1 MENYNNGSLS
11 KEEILQKALQA
22 GIIDFDMLGQRVE
35 NMTREQI
42 LKNHPYKIW
51 PNKHG
56 LWLTYIPDKTK
67 KYKRAFLKR
76 KTEEEL
82 QDAVVKFYQKQKEE
96 MYIRNVFK
104 EWSES
109 KLKYGEIKK
118 QSYDRYCTDFERFF
132 PQNLSICRKKMKNI
146 SEADLTDFIKS
157 TIHEKKLTRKS
168 YSGFRTLLN
177 GIFKYGKLKGY
188 TDISITQFF
197 GDLELPKNIYTEKIK
212 SKEEQIFMENEI
224 DLVTNY
230 LKNHVDIWNM
240 GLLLQFQTG
249 MRIGEISALKPE
261 DIHADHISVQ
271 RTQIKYKDD
280 DGKVIFAIQEVAKTK
295 AGNRDVYFFGFCKM
309 DFKTD

>member
-42 LKNHPYKIW
+42 LKNHPYKSW
-51 PNKHG
+51 QNKDG
-56 LWLTYIPDKTK
+56 IWLTYLPDKTK

-96 MYIRNVFK
+96 IYIRNVFK

-168 YSGFRTLLN
+168 YSGLRTLLN

-197 GDLELPKNIYTEKIK
+197 GDLELP
-212 SKEEQIFMENEI
+212 
-224 DLVTNY
+224 
-230 LKNHVDIWNM
+230 
-240 GLLLQFQTG
+240 
-249 MRIGEISALKPE
+249 
-261 DIHADHISVQ
+261 
-271 RTQIKYKDD
+271 
-280 DGKVIFAIQEVAKTK
+280 
-295 AGNRDVYFFGFCKM
+295 
-309 DFKTD
+309 